1 MPGSNKYFVYTC
13 DEINGGQSFA
23 LKRDESNLEAVN
35 GSEGDYTG
43 DPVLLYEL
51 PRNIKPR
58 RANYANS
65 VRRTSIVILDPAI
78 EPPATI
84 ADPVVAGAGTMNLLS
99 VTGEYLRRPV
109 AADTGQTDS
118 DAT

>member
-1 MPGSNKYFVYTC
+1 MPGSLKYLVYTT

-23 LKRDESNLEAVN
+23 LKRDESNIEAVN

-58 RANYANS
+58 KANYAS
-65 VRRTSIVILDPAI
+65 ATRRTSIVILAPDI

-84 ADPVVAGAGTMNLLS
+84 ADPVVSGGGTMNLIS

-109 AADTGQTDS
+109 GSDTGQTDG